1 MCKAS
6 VRLGT
11 EPSLTI
17 GIDARGATEIAA
29 GRGRVVRELLRALA
43 AREHDN
49 HRYVL
54 YARGIWS
61 DPALESD
68 GGLDE
73 RFRWKLIDA
82 RNPLWHL
89 LAARAGSREC
99 DVFLSANSYLTTW
112 FARIPSVPIVYDLVT
127 FEPALQPNRTSAVI
141 ERITLPPAVRRAS
154 AFLTISQ
161 ATAEALVRRFPATT
175 GRTVVAPLGVTP
187 ALSTDLD
194 AAEEAML
201 PPPGFVLSV
210 GTLEPRKNLPRL
222 VSAFRG
228 LDEELRRSHPLV
240 VVGAIGWQT
249 GETLQALRSLGDG
262 CVMLGHVSDAALAEL
277 YRRCAVFCY
286 PSLGEG
292 FGLPV
297 LEAMAAGAAVLTSN
311 TSSLPEVGGEAV
323 AYADPY
329 DVEGI
334 RTQIESLLRSPE
346 RRSEL
351 GERARERAKQFSWE
365 RFAETTLEALD
376 RTARGG

>member
-1 MCKAS
+1 LDRES
-6 VRLGT
+6 R
-11 EPSLTI
+11 LTI
-17 GIDARGATEIAA
+17 GIDARAATEVAA

-43 AREHDN
+43 ARRHDD

-54 YARGIWS
+54 YARQAWS
-61 DPALESD
+61 DRALESD

-82 RNPLWHL
+82 RSPFWHL

-112 FARIPSVPIVYDLVT
+112 FARIPSVLLVYDLVT
-127 FEPALQPNRTSAVI
+127 FEPALQPNRQSALI
-141 ERITLPPAVRRAS
+141 ERITLPPAVRRA
-154 AFLTISQ
+154 ACFLAISQ
-161 ATAEALVRRFPATT
+161 ATADALTKRFPAAA
-175 GRTVVAPLGVTP
+175 GRTAVVLLGNTP
-187 ALSTDLD
+187 ALAPNLD
-194 AAEEAML
+194 ATEAATL
-201 PPPGFVLSV
+201 PPAGFVLSV

-222 VSAFRG
+222 VAAFRG
-228 LDEELRRSHPLV
+228 LDEELRRAHPLV
-240 VVGAIGWQT
+240 VVGAVGWQT

-334 RTQIESLLRSPE
+334 RAQIAGLLASPE
-346 RRSEL
+346 RRAEL
-351 GERARERAKQFSWE
+351 GERARERARQFSWE
-365 RFAETTLEALD
+365 RFAQTAVETLE
-376 RTARGG
+376 RVARAS